1 MLPQYFCLRYY
12 ISVVPILFFGMNRV
26 LLISSNV
33 TEGDNLNN
41 RGWSVSDT
49 SGM

>member
-1 MLPQYFCLRYY
+1 M
-12 ISVVPILFFGMNRV
+12 SVVPILFFGMIRV
-26 LLISSNV
+26 LMMRSNV

-41 RGWSVSDT
+41 RGWSGSDT

>member
-1 MLPQYFCLRYY
+1 
-12 ISVVPILFFGMNRV
+12 MNRV
-26 LLISSNV
+26 LMMRSNV

-49 SGM
+49 FGM